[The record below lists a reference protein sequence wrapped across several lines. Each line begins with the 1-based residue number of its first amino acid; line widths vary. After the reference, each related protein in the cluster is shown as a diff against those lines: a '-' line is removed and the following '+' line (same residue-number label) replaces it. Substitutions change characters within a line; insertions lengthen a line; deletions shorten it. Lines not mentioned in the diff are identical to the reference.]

1 MLGWRPM
8 GLLSFEVRV
17 SRLTAPEQ
25 STVSRAT
32 LIVGS
37 IHDDVLLAH
46 ESFTLEQ
53 FPSPLILSL
62 STRSAPAGQ
71 VSILECSHVLTCSL
85 THTMPCL
92 LTNAWPDWLHYEC
105 L

>member
-1 MLGWRPM
+1 MERGDKVNIGRMAGWRPG

-17 SRLTAPEQ
+17 ARLTAPEH
-25 STVSRAT
+25 STNSRAI

-71 VSILECSHVLTCSL
+71 VSMLGCSYVCISL
-85 THTMPCL
+85 
-92 LTNAWPDWLHYEC
+92 
-105 L
+105 

>member
-1 MLGWRPM
+1 MERGDKVELGRIAGWRPG

-17 SRLTAPEQ
+17 SRLTAPEH
-25 STVSRAT
+25 STSSRAI

-37 IHDDVLLAH
+37 VHDDVLLAH

-71 VSILECSHVLTCSL
+71 VSMQGCSYVYISL
-85 THTMPCL
+85 
-92 LTNAWPDWLHYEC
+92 
-105 L
+105 